1 VQPFRGTTMGL
12 VKAFV
17 VPGYELRMYSN
28 DHAPPHFHVAP
39 NALNFELRVYFLET
53 TADRLA
59 VDMVYPPN
67 RPPEKL
73 LPSNIRKILI
83 RLVIRHRV
91 ELLEQWTQTHS

>member
-1 VQPFRGTTMGL
+1 MGL